1 MKIISA
7 ALLRRRMQ
15 MLNQRVL
22 TVIKREL
29 REKLISKAFIV
40 MTLIVP
46 GLIFV
51 LLGVQTLLMTSE
63 QKNLKVDIIS
73 ESQQLTPRIQI
84 ELLNS
89 DLSKDHKYLFTF
101 STLSKDEFNKFL
113 NSHKQN
119 IINEKLGG
127 IIYIPAS
134 ALKDKKIDYYSK
146 SSQNMSLFKDLD
158 GPINKVLIDDY
169 FSNRTLSKDDLTF
182 ARSSVDFTGYK
193 VSKEGEIKEEGYG
206 NMILAYLLTFLLY
219 FSMIMIGQMTMQSV
233 IEEKNSKI
241 VEVVLSSISP
251 TELMTGKILGAAITG
266 VIQMAIWLSPV
277 ILLMS
282 TTIFVLPKELIFSI
296 SSTVIIYTL
305 INFFIGLLT
314 FIGLFAM
321 LGAIFDNPQDASSG
335 TLPVM
340 MLIIIPFFI
349 ALSMMENPNRPI
361 ALIASYFPF
370 ASIIVMPAR
379 LTLVG
384 VQVWNLVIATII
396 NIATFIAIF
405 PITGKI
411 YRVGLLRTGKKPK
424 WSEVIKWLKY
434 NY

>member
-1 MKIISA
+1 
-7 ALLRRRMQ
+7 
-15 MLNQRVL
+15 MLNKRIL

-40 MTLIVP
+40 MTLLVP

-51 LLGVQTLLMTSE
+51 MLGVNTLLMTSQ
-63 QKNLKVDIIS
+63 QKNLRVEIVS
-73 ESQQLTPRIQI
+73 ENQQLTPLIQN
-84 ELLNS
+84 ELLTS
-89 DLSKDHKYLFTF
+89 SLEKDHKYIFSF
-101 STLSKDEFNKFL
+101 STMNRDDFKKYIDSQ
-113 NSHKQN
+113 KQN

-127 IIYIPAS
+127 IIFIPAN
-134 ALKDKKIDYYSK
+134 ALKDKKVDYYSK

-158 GPINKVLIDDY
+158 GPINKILVDAY
-169 FSNRTLSKDDLTF
+169 FSNRTLSKEDLSF

-193 VSKEGEIKEEGYG
+193 VSKEGDIKEEGYG
-206 NMILAYLLTFLLY
+206 NLILAYLLTFLLY
-219 FSMIMIGQMTMQSV
+219 FSMIMVGQMTMQSV
-233 IEEKNSKI
+233 IEEKGSKI
-241 VEVVLSSISP
+241 VEVILSSVSP

-282 TTIFVLPKELIFSI
+282 TTLFVLPKEFLFSI

-384 VQVWNLVIATII
+384 VPVWNLFLSTII
-396 NIATFIAIF
+396 NILTFIAIF
-405 PITGKI
+405 PIAGKI
-411 YRVGLLRTGKKPK
+411 YRVGILRTGKKPK
-424 WSEVIKWLKY
+424 WSEVVKWLKY

>member
-1 MKIISA
+1 MKTIMA
-7 ALLRRRMQ
+7 QLKRRML
-15 MLNQRVL
+15 MLNKRVL

-51 LLGVQTLLMTSE
+51 LLGVQSLLMTSE
-63 QKNLKVDIIS
+63 QKNLKVEIIS
-73 ESQQLTPRIQI
+73 ENQQLTPLIQN

-89 DLSKDHKYLFTF
+89 DLSKDKKYIFSF
-101 STLSKDEFNKFL
+101 STLSKDEFKKYL
-113 NSHKQN
+113 DSQKQN
-119 IINEKLGG
+119 IIDEKLGG
-127 IIYIPAS
+127 IVYIPSS
-134 ALKDKKIDYYSK
+134 ALKDKRIDYYSK

-169 FSNRTLSKDDLTF
+169 FSSKTLSEEDLSF
-182 ARSSVDFTGYK
+182 ARTSVDFTGYK
-193 VSKEGEIKEEGYG
+193 VSKEGDIKEEGYG
-206 NMILAYLLTFLLY
+206 NLILAYLLTFLLY
-219 FSMIMIGQMTMQSV
+219 FGIIMIGQMTMQSV
-233 IEEKNSKI
+233 IEEKGSKI
-241 VEVVLSSISP
+241 VEVILSSISP

-282 TTIFVLPKELIFSI
+282 TTIFILPKELLFSI
-296 SSTVIIYTL
+296 SSTVIIYTF

-340 MLIIIPFFI
+340 MLILIPFFI

-405 PITGKI
+405 PIAGKI

-424 WSEVIKWLKY
+424 WSEIIKWLKY

>member
-1 MKIISA
+1 
-7 ALLRRRMQ
+7 
-15 MLNQRVL
+15 MLNKRIL

-40 MTLIVP
+40 MTLLVP
-46 GLIFV
+46 GLIFIM
-51 LLGVQTLLMTSE
+51 LGVQTLLMSSE
-63 QKNLKVDIIS
+63 QKYLNVDIVS
-73 ESQQLTPRIQI
+73 ENEQLTPLIQNDLLTS
-84 ELLNS
+84 ELV
-89 DLSKDHKYLFTF
+89 KDRKYLFNF
-101 STLSKDEFNKFL
+101 STMNKDEFKKFL
-113 NSHKQN
+113 DSQKQN
-119 IINEKLGG
+119 LINEKLGG
-127 IIYIPAS
+127 IVYIPSS

-158 GPINKVLIDDY
+158 GPINKILIDAY
-169 FSNRTLSKDDLTF
+169 FSNRTLSKEDLSF

-193 VSKEGEIKEEGYG
+193 ISKEGDIKEEGYG
-206 NMILAYLLTFLLY
+206 NLILAYLLTFLLY

-233 IEEKNSKI
+233 IEEKGSKI
-241 VEVVLSSISP
+241 VEVILSSVSP

-282 TTIFVLPKELIFSI
+282 TTLFVLPKEFLFSI

-379 LTLVG
+379 LTLIG
-384 VQVWNLVIATII
+384 VPIWNLFISTVI
-396 NIATFIAIF
+396 NILTFVAIF
-405 PITGKI
+405 PIAGKI
-411 YRVGLLRTGKKPK
+411 YRVGILRTGKKPK
-424 WSEVIKWLKY
+424 WSEVVKWLKY